1 MPNFKTPRFARAA
14 DELRRGDGQ
23 ASGDQ
28 PHFAQA
34 MPALCSGSIQPTES
48 QALVLDED
56 VLRTKILRR
65 ALVIGMR
72 PSLLRKQI
80 REPATASASALSRA

>member
-1 MPNFKTPRFARAA
+1 MPNFKTHRLSRAA
-14 DELRRGDGQ
+14 DELRRGDGP

-28 PHFAQA
+28 PPFAQA
-34 MPALCSGSIQPTES
+34 VPALCSTSIEPTEL

-56 VLRTKILRR
+56 VLRTKITRR

-72 PSLLRKQI
+72 PSLLRGQI
-80 REPATASASALSRA
+80 REPNTAPASALSRS